1 MPSAEPMP
9 DRRRPLRAPPPKPPR
24 RQAPAAVEYPES
36 DGKPMAETPIHWH
49 ATVDFAHPLM
59 DRYAARP
66 DAYVGSDMLMYW
78 QEGNIDKR
86 VSPDVFVAFGPD
98 KEPERRVWKVWE
110 EGVAADFVLEV
121 TSRSTQGRD
130 EGFKAE
136 LYERLGVTEYWQFDP
151 TEDYLRPNLKGRRLG
166 PDGAYEAIPLER
178 RDGALVGWSEV
189 LGLELRPEGHALRP
203 FDPAA
208 GDFLPASGEKTRIIG
223 EQTQTIGEQAQ
234 TIGEQARTIGEQA
247 QAIGAVEAERD
258 VAAAERDAV
267 KAKLDETEMQLDS
280 AEAARRAAEARIAEL
295 ERRIAEAGD

>member
-1 MPSAEPMP
+1 MPTAEPLP
-9 DRRRPLRAPPPKPPR
+9 DRRAALRAPPAKPPR
-24 RQAPAAVEYPES
+24 RQTPAPVDYPES

-86 VSPDVFVAFGPD
+86 VSPDVFVAFGPA

-121 TSRSTQGRD
+121 TSRSTRGRD

-151 TEDYLRPNLKGRRLG
+151 TEDYLSPNLKGRRLNAE
-166 PDGAYEAIPLER
+166 GAYEPIPLER
-178 RDGALVGWSEV
+178 RGGQLQGFSEV
-189 LGLELRPEGHALRP
+189 LGLELRPDGHALRL
-203 FDPAA
+203 FDPEL
-208 GDFLPASGEKTRIIG
+208 GEFLPSHREQARIIG
-223 EQTQTIGEQAQ
+223 KQTQTIGKQAQ
-234 TIGEQARTIGEQA
+234 TIEEQSQT
-247 QAIGAVEAERD
+247 IGAVE
-258 VAAAERDAV
+258 AERDAV
-267 KAKLDETEMQLDS
+267 KAKLGETESQRDS
-280 AEAARRAAEARIAEL
+280 AEVARRAAEARIAEL
-295 ERRIAEAGD
+295 ERRLAEAGD

>member
-9 DRRRPLRAPPPKPPR
+9 NRRRPLRAPPAKPPR
-24 RQAPAAVEYPES
+24 RQVPAPVEYPES
-36 DGKPMAETPIHWH
+36 DGKPMSETPIHWH
-49 ATVDFAHPLM
+49 ATVDFAHPLI

-78 QEGNIDKR
+78 EEGDIDKR

-166 PDGAYEAIPLER
+166 PDGAYEAVPLER

-189 LGLELRPEGHALRP
+189 LGLELRPEAMRCACSTRRWAISCPRPVRRLGSLGSRRKPSGNRPRPSGLWKRSAMWPLR
-203 FDPAA
+203 
-208 GDFLPASGEKTRIIG
+208 SV
-223 EQTQTIGEQAQ
+223 TQ
-234 TIGEQARTIGEQA
+234 
-247 QAIGAVEAERD
+247 
-258 VAAAERDAV
+258 
-267 KAKLDETEMQLDS
+267 
-280 AEAARRAAEARIAEL
+280 
-295 ERRIAEAGD
+295 

>member
-9 DRRRPLRAPPPKPPR
+9 DRRRPLSARPAKPPR

-86 VSPDVFVAFGPD
+86 VSPDVFVAFGPA

-121 TSRSTQGRD
+121 TSRSTRGRD

-136 LYERLGVTEYWQFDP
+136 LYERLGITEYWQFDP
-151 TEDYLRPNLKGRRLG
+151 TEDYLSPNLKGRRLNAE
-166 PDGAYEAIPLER
+166 GAYEPIPLER
-178 RDGALVGWSEV
+178 REGRLLGFSEV
-189 LGLELRPEGHALRP
+189 LGLELRPDGHALRL
-203 FDPAA
+203 FDPAL
-208 GDFLPASGEKTRIIG
+208 DEYLPTHREQARIIVK
-223 EQTQTIGEQAQ
+223 QALTIEEQAQ
-234 TIGEQARTIGEQA
+234 TIG
-247 QAIGAVEAERD
+247 
-258 VAAAERDAV
+258 
-267 KAKLDETEMQLDS
+267 
-280 AEAARRAAEARIAEL
+280 AAEARIAEL
-295 ERRIAEAGD
+295 ERRLAEAGD